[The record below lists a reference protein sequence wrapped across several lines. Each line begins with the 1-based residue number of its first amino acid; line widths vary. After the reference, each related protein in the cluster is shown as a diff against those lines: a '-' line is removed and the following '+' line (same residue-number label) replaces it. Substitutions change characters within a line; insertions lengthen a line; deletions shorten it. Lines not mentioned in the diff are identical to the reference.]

1 MDWTLYVITDAK
13 LSQGRSHLEVARAA
27 IEGGASIIQFRDKEM
42 TTRQLVET
50 ARKIKELTE
59 ETDIPLIINDRLD
72 VALAVDADGV
82 HVGQDDMPTTL
93 ARQLIGPNKIMGVS
107 ASTVEEAL
115 QAEREGADYVSA
127 SPVFT
132 TPTKP
137 DAPPPTGLEGLRA
150 IVEAVNLPVIAI
162 GGINERNVREVI
174 EAGAHGVAVISA
186 VVSAPDIAA
195 AARRLREIVEA
206 ARKGVRCASP
216 RSANSASST
225 A

>member
-13 LSQGRSHLEVARAA
+13 LSRGRSHLEVAREA
-27 IEGGASIIQFRDKEM
+27 IKGETSLIQFRDKEM

-59 ETDIPLIINDRLD
+59 EANIPLIINDRLD
-72 VALAVDADGV
+72 VALATDADGV
-82 HVGQDDMPTTL
+82 HVGQDDMPADL
-93 ARQLIGPNKIMGVS
+93 ARQLIGPNKILGVS

-137 DAPPPTGLEGLRA
+137 DTPPPTGLEGLRA

-162 GGINERNVREVI
+162 GGISEENAAEVI
-174 EAGAHGVAVISA
+174 ACGADGVAVISA

-195 AARRLREIVEA
+195 AARRLRESVEA
-206 ARKGVRCASP
+206 ARKGV
-216 RSANSASST
+216 
-225 A
+225 

>member
-13 LSQGRSHLEVARAA
+13 LSRGRSHLEVAWEA
-27 IEGGASIIQFRDKEM
+27 IKGGASIIQFREKEM
-42 TTRQLVET
+42 ITRELVET
-50 ARKIKELTE
+50 ARRLKELTKKKGVPF
-59 ETDIPLIINDRLD
+59 ILNDRLD

-82 HVGQDDMPTTL
+82 HVGQDDMPAAW
-93 ARQLIGPNKIMGVS
+93 ARQLIGPRKILGVS
-107 ASTVEEAL
+107 ASAVEEAL
-115 QAEREGADYVSA
+115 QAERDGADYVSA

-162 GGINERNVREVI
+162 GGINEENAREVMK
-174 EAGAHGVAVISA
+174 AGAQGVAVISA

-195 AARRLREIVEA
+195 AARRLRETIEA
-206 ARKGVRCASP
+206 ARKGA
-216 RSANSASST
+216 
-225 A
+225 

>member
-1 MDWTLYVITDAK
+1 MDWTLYVITDDR
-13 LSQGRSHLEVARAA
+13 LSRGRSHLEVAQEA
-27 IEGGASIIQFRDKEM
+27 IKGGASLIQFRDKEM

-50 ARKIKELTE
+50 AGKIKGLT
-59 ETDIPLIINDRLD
+59 DKVNIPLIINDRLD

-82 HVGQDDMPTTL
+82 HVGQADMPAGL
-93 ARQLIGPNKIMGVS
+93 ARKLIGPHKILGVS

-150 IVEAVNLPVIAI
+150 IVNAVNLPVIAI
-162 GGINERNVREVI
+162 GGINEENVTEVM
-174 EAGAHGVAVISA
+174 EAGAQGVAVISA

-195 AARRLREIVEA
+195 AARHLRETIEA
-206 ARKGVRCASP
+206 ARKGV
-216 RSANSASST
+216 
-225 A
+225 

>member
-13 LSQGRSHLEVARAA
+13 LSRGRSHLEVAQAA
-27 IEGGASIIQFRDKEM
+27 IEGGTSIIQFRDNEM

-50 ARKIKELTE
+50 AEKIKELTE
-59 ETDIPLIINDRLD
+59 EADIPLIVNDRLD

-82 HVGQDDMPTTL
+82 HVGQDDMPADM
-93 ARQLIGPNKIMGVS
+93 ARQLIGPHKILGVS

-115 QAEREGADYVSA
+115 QAEKDGADYVSA

-137 DAPPPTGLEGLRA
+137 DTPPPTGLEGLRA

-162 GGINERNVREVI
+162 GGINEKNAAEVM
-174 EAGAHGVAVISA
+174 EAGAQGVAVISA
-186 VVSAPDIAA
+186 VVGAPDIAA
-195 AARRLREIVEA
+195 AARHLRQTVEA
-206 ARKGVRCASP
+206 ARKGV
-216 RSANSASST
+216 
-225 A
+225 

>member
-13 LSQGRSHLEVARAA
+13 LSRGRSHLEVAQAA
-27 IEGGASIIQFRDKEM
+27 IEGGASLIQFRDKEM
-42 TTRQLVET
+42 TTRELVET
-50 ARKIKELTE
+50 AQRLRELTSQNGVPF
-59 ETDIPLIINDRLD
+59 IVNDRLD
-72 VALAVDADGV
+72 VALAVEADGV
-82 HVGQDDMPTTL
+82 HVGQDDMPAAL
-93 ARQLIGPNKIMGVS
+93 ARQLIGPNKILGVS

-162 GGINERNVREVI
+162 GGINEQNATEVM
-174 EAGAHGVAVISA
+174 EAGAQGVAVISA
-186 VVSAPDIAA
+186 VVSAPDIVA
-195 AARRLREIVEA
+195 AARRLRETVEA
-206 ARKGVRCASP
+206 ARKGV
-216 RSANSASST
+216 
-225 A
+225 

>member
-1 MDWTLYVITDAK
+1 MDCTLYVITDAK
-13 LSQGRSHLEVARAA
+13 LSRGRSHLEVAQAA

-42 TTRQLVET
+42 STRQLVET
-50 ARKIKELTE
+50 ARKIKELTDE
-59 ETDIPLIINDRLD
+59 ASIPLIINDRLD

-82 HVGQDDMPTTL
+82 HVGQDDMPAAL
-93 ARQLIGPNKIMGVS
+93 ARQLIGPHKILGVS

-162 GGINERNVREVI
+162 GGINEKNAAEVI
-174 EAGAHGVAVISA
+174 EAGAQGIAVISA
-186 VVSAPDIAA
+186 VISAPDIVA
-195 AARRLREIVEA
+195 AARHLRETVEA
-206 ARKGVRCASP
+206 ARKGI
-216 RSANSASST
+216 
-225 A
+225 

>member
-13 LSQGRSHLEVARAA
+13 LSRGRSHLEVAREA
-27 IEGGASIIQFRDKEM
+27 IKGGASLIQLRDKEM
-42 TTRQLVET
+42 STRQLVET
-50 ARKIKELTE
+50 ARKIKELTDE
-59 ETDIPLIINDRLD
+59 ASIPLIINDRLD

-82 HVGQDDMPTTL
+82 HVGQDDMPAAL
-93 ARQLIGPNKIMGVS
+93 ARQLIGPHKILGVS
-107 ASTVEEAL
+107 ASTLEEAL
-115 QAEREGADYVSA
+115 QAEREEANYVSA

-162 GGINERNVREVI
+162 GGIDEKNATEVM
-174 EAGAHGVAVISA
+174 EAGAQGVAVISA

-195 AARRLREIVEA
+195 AARRLRETLET
-206 ARKGVRCASP
+206 ARRGV
-216 RSANSASST
+216 
-225 A
+225 

>member
-13 LSQGRSHLEVARAA
+13 LSRGRSHLEVAQAA
-27 IEGGASIIQFRDKEM
+27 IEGGASIIQFREKEM
-42 TTRQLVET
+42 TTKELVET
-50 ARKIKELTE
+50 ARRLKELTNQNGVPF
-59 ETDIPLIINDRLD
+59 IVNDRLD
-72 VALAVDADGV
+72 VALAVEADGV
-82 HVGQDDMPTTL
+82 HVGQDDMPAAL
-93 ARQLIGPNKIMGVS
+93 ARQLIGPHKILGVS

-115 QAEREGADYVSA
+115 QAEKDGADYVSA

-162 GGINERNVREVI
+162 GGINEENAAEVM
-174 EAGAHGVAVISA
+174 EAGAQGVAVISA

-195 AARRLREIVEA
+195 AARRLRETVEA
-206 ARKGVRCASP
+206 ARKG
-216 RSANSASST
+216 NLN
-225 A
+225 

>member
-13 LSQGRSHLEVARAA
+13 LSRGRSHLEVAQAA
-27 IEGGASIIQFRDKEM
+27 IKGGASLIQFRDKEM

-50 ARKIKELTE
+50 AGKIKELTDE
-59 ETDIPLIINDRLD
+59 ADIPLIINDRLD

-82 HVGQDDMPTTL
+82 HVGQDDMPAAL
-93 ARQLIGPNKIMGVS
+93 ARQLIGPHKILGVS

-150 IVEAVNLPVIAI
+150 IGEAVNLPVIAI
-162 GGINERNVREVI
+162 GGINEENVAEVM
-174 EAGAHGVAVISA
+174 EAGAQGVAVISA
-186 VVSAPDIAA
+186 VVSAPGIAT
-195 AARRLREIVEA
+195 AARRLRETVEA
-206 ARKGVRCASP
+206 AQKGV
-216 RSANSASST
+216 
-225 A
+225 

>member
-13 LSQGRSHLEVARAA
+13 LSRGRSHLEVAQAA

-50 ARKIKELTE
+50 ARKIKELTDE
-59 ETDIPLIINDRLD
+59 ADIPLIINDRLD
-72 VALAVDADGV
+72 VALGVDADGV
-82 HVGQDDMPTTL
+82 HVGQDDMPAAL
-93 ARQLIGPNKIMGVS
+93 ARQLIGPNKILGVS

-115 QAEREGADYVSA
+115 QAEGQGADYVSA

-162 GGINERNVREVI
+162 GGINEENATEVM
-174 EAGAHGVAVISA
+174 EAGAQGVAVISA
-186 VVSAPDIAA
+186 VVSAPDIVV
-195 AARRLREIVEA
+195 AARRLRETVKA
-206 ARKGVRCASP
+206 ARKGV
-216 RSANSASST
+216 
-225 A
+225 

>member
-1 MDWTLYVITDAK
+1 MDCTLYVITDAK
-13 LSQGRSHLEVARAA
+13 LSPGRSHLEVAQAA

-42 TTRQLVET
+42 STRQLEET
-50 ARKIKELTE
+50 ARKIKELTDE
-59 ETDIPLIINDRLD
+59 ASIPLIINDRLD

-82 HVGQDDMPTTL
+82 HVGQDDMPAAL
-93 ARQLIGPNKIMGVS
+93 ARQLIGPHKILGVS

-162 GGINERNVREVI
+162 GGINEKNAAEVI
-174 EAGAHGVAVISA
+174 EAGAQGIAVISA
-186 VVSAPDIAA
+186 VISAPDIVA
-195 AARRLREIVEA
+195 AARHLRETVEA
-206 ARKGVRCASP
+206 ARKGI
-216 RSANSASST
+216 
-225 A
+225 